1 MYFTKSVAAAVLAF
15 TPSVVFGQLAGQTT
29 GQTSAQTAGATNGQ
43 NVVQLGAGGN
53 LMFTPNMMTLQQGE
67 NMTFAFMSAAHGVM
81 STSLSQPNVADNQVY
96 SGIIPVDNTTPTPPG
111 KKLPKRSLKIRGVG
125 PFGYSEEEK
134 RGLLGLLQGAN
145 GNNANNANGAK
156 KANNGQ
162 LTVQN
167 SGQQGPATFTVQMNT
182 VGMQAFVC
190 PAAQHAAN
198 GMIMMVNVL
207 PAGGATTKEKRQS
220 SDAQLQQALTNYLA
234 VGQKTKTVVPTTQ
247 PGTGGQLNAVAATV
261 AQTQNKN
268 GKANKNS
275 QGQVANAPVFTGDN

>member
-1 MYFTKSVAAAVLAF
+1 MYFTKSIAVAILAF
-15 TPSVVFGQLAGQTT
+15 SPSVVLGQST
-29 GQTSAQTAGATNGQ
+29 GQTNGQ
-43 NVVQLGAGGN
+43 NTVQLGAGGN
-53 LMFTPNMMTLQQGE
+53 LMFTPNMMTVQQGD
-67 NMTFAFMSAAHGVM
+67 NVTFAFMSAAHGVM

-111 KKLPKRSLKIRGVG
+111 KKLPKNKLRIRGAG
-125 PFGYSEEEK
+125 PIGYVQEENVEEEK
-134 RGLLGLLQGAN
+134 RGLAALLGGGAN
-145 GNNANNANGAK
+145 GNNAKNGNNGNA

-167 SGQQGPATFTVQMNT
+167 SGQQGVATFSVQMNT

-207 PAGGATTKEKRQS
+207 PAAGAAPTKEKRQS

-234 VGQKTKTVVPTTQ
+234 VGQKQKTVVPTAQ
-247 PGTGGQLNAVAATV
+247 PGTGGQLNAVAASV
-261 AQTQNKN
+261 AQTQSKN
-268 GKANKNS
+268 GKPKKNS
-275 QGQVANAPVFTGDN
+275 QGQVANAPVFTGDT